1 MKIAIADPP
10 YLGRARR
17 WYGDGRGHSG
27 GRGRAD
33 EHPAAGI
40 WDMPQAHQGLIESL
54 EAEYDGWA
62 VAANPDSLGTYLSV
76 TPPNVRVASWTRGN
90 AIPSG
95 SRVRSVWEPVLVR
108 VPDVRRGHG
117 TGTSVDDVL
126 TAGITPGGFAG
137 RKPEA
142 WTHWVL
148 TMLGYQPGTDEIVD
162 IFPGSGAVADAV
174 STYSPPAATV
184 RRRNAPPIQ
193 AQQVRRTAR
202 ASSARKAAVLAALRA
217 GGSVRAV
224 ASDAKLSTNTV
235 QRWKRE
241 AGVSAD
247 SASLKHRDE
256 A

>member
-1 MKIAIADPP
+1 MKLAIADPP

-33 EHPAAGI
+33 EHPEANK
-40 WDMPQAHQGLIESL
+40 WDDPKAHELLVDEL

-62 VAANPDSLGTYLSV
+62 IAMTPDSLSTYLRVAPVAS
-76 TPPNVRVASWTRGN
+76 RVASWTRGN

-95 SRVRSVWEPVLVR
+95 ARVRSLWEPVLVR
-108 VPDVRRGHG
+108 VPDERRAHG
-117 TGTSVDDVL
+117 TGAIVDDVL
-126 TAGITPGGFAG
+126 TAGITPGGFPG

-148 TMLGYQPGTDEIVD
+148 TMLGYDPEVDELVD
-162 IFPGSGAVADAV
+162 VFPGSGAVAAAAANY
-174 STYSPPAATV
+174 TRPAATG
-184 RRRNAPPIQ
+184 RRRSAPATQ

-202 ASSARKAAVLAALRA
+202 ATSARKASVLAALRA

-224 ASDAKLSTNTV
+224 ASDARLSTNTV

-241 AGVSAD
+241 AGLSSA
-247 SASLKHRDE
+247 APTTTT
-256 A
+256 AP

>member
-1 MKIAIADPP
+1 MQIAIADPP

-33 EHPAAGI
+33 EHPEAST
-40 WDMPQAHQGLIESL
+40 WDTPEAHERLIGEL

-62 VAANPDSLGTYLSV
+62 VAMSPDSLGIYLRAAP
-76 TPPNVRVASWTRGN
+76 TTARAASWTRGN

-95 SRVRSVWEPVLVR
+95 SRVRSLWEPVLVR
-108 VPDVRRGHG
+108 VPDERRAHG
-117 TGTSVDDVL
+117 TGAIVDDVL
-126 TAGITPGGFAG
+126 TAGITPGGFPG

-148 TMLGYQPGTDEIVD
+148 TMLGYDPYADELVD
-162 IFPGSGAVADAV
+162 VFPGSGAVAEAA
-174 STYSPPAATV
+174 STYVPPPTAG
-184 RRRNAPPIQ
+184 RRRTAPPTQ

-202 ASSARKAAVLAALRA
+202 ATSARRAAVLAALRA

-224 ASDAKLSTNTV
+224 AADARLSTNTV

-241 AGVSAD
+241 AGLSAT
-247 SASLKHRDE
+247 SPPAP
-256 A
+256 

>member
-1 MKIAIADPP
+1 MKLAIADPP

-17 WYGDGRGHSG
+17 WYGDGRGHAG

-33 EHPAAGI
+33 EHPDAST
-40 WDMPQAHQGLIESL
+40 WDMPEAHERLVAEL

-62 VAANPDSLGTYLSV
+62 IAMSPDSLGTYLRVASSAA
-76 TPPNVRVASWTRGN
+76 RVASWTRGN

-95 SRVRSVWEPVLVR
+95 SRVRSLWEPVLVR
-108 VPDVRRGHG
+108 VPDERRAHG
-117 TGTSVDDVL
+117 TGASVDDVL
-126 TAGITPGGFAG
+126 TAGITPGGFPG

-148 TMLGYQPGTDEIVD
+148 AMLGYDPDADELVD
-162 IFPGSGAVADAV
+162 VFSGSGAVTDAA
-174 STYSPPAATV
+174 STYVPHVNAG
-184 RRRNAPPIQ
+184 RRHAAPPLQ

-202 ASSARKAAVLAALRA
+202 ASTGRKAAVLAALRA

-224 ASDAKLSTNTV
+224 ATDARLSTNTV

-241 AGVSAD
+241 AGLSITSPPAP
-247 SASLKHRDE
+247 
-256 A
+256 